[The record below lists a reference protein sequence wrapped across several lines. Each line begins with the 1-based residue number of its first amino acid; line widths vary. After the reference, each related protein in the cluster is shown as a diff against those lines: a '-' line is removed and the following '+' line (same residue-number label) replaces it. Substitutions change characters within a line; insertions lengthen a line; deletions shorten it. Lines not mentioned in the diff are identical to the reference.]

1 MAASPVEST
10 VIRMEDEMYD
20 LSASLDALYR
30 KARQKAA
37 IDDLHFHDLRHEAIT
52 NLSKRLHVLAMAR
65 AVGHRD
71 LRMLQIYYNE
81 SASDLAEKLK

>member
-1 MAASPVEST
+1 M
-10 VIRMEDEMYD
+10 I